1 MCNYLETW
9 HSSMFLHFADVD
21 TFPIKDVDSLGNIV
35 DNYSWYFNSFF
46 IFCQKKNSFTQ
57 NFITY
62 IVCMW
67 NRNCGVFG
75 IQCKVLHWTL
85 SIVLGSFLVNLVFY
99 SGVTKNNILCTKK
112 KRNFPLRTSY
122 IDSNKFSVSYRSAHI
137 YQRNGFLCSHF
148 FSVFNPLVLDVH

>member
-1 MCNYLETW
+1 MAFIHVFTFCRCRR
-9 HSSMFLHFADVD
+9 
-21 TFPIKDVDSLGNIV
+21 FPIKDIDSLGNIV

-62 IVCMW
+62 IVCLW
-67 NRNCGVFG
+67 NRDCGVFG

-112 KRNFPLRTSY
+112 KK
-122 IDSNKFSVSYRSAHI
+122 KFSIKNFLYRFEQVLS
-137 YQRNGFLCSHF
+137 FLQICPHLPKKWF
-148 FSVFNPLVLDVH
+148 FM